1 MATGNKRAPTGASV
15 DAFIDGVGDARQR
28 EDCRRLV
35 ALLSG
40 ITGHPPMMW
49 GSSIIGFGSYHYRY
63 DSGREGDV
71 GILGFSPRSRELAIY
86 FVNGL
91 SLYTH
96 ELANLGPH
104 RNGKACLYV
113 KNLDAIDLDV
123 LSRMLTHAYA
133 DISSRNDPVGR
144 AQ

>member
-1 MATGNKRAPTGASV
+1 MATGNKISPTGASV
-15 DAFIDGVGDARQR
+15 DAFIEGLSDARQR

-35 ALLSG
+35 ELLST
-40 ITGHPPMMW
+40 ISGHAPVMW
-49 GSSIIGFGSYHYRY
+49 GARIIGFGRYHYRY
-63 DSGREGDV
+63 ESGREGDASV
-71 GILGFSPRSRELAIY
+71 LGFSPRSRELAIY
-86 FVNGL
+86 FANGL

-123 LSRMLTHAYA
+123 LTRMLTHAYA
-133 DISSRNDPVGR
+133 DISSRGEGVGR
-144 AQ
+144 TP

>member
-1 MATGNKRAPTGASV
+1 MATGNKIVPTGASV
-15 DAFIDGVGDARQR
+15 DAFIERVDDARQR

-35 ALLSG
+35 ALLSRISG
-40 ITGHPPMMW
+40 QSPMMW
-49 GSSIIGFGSYHYRY
+49 GPSIIGFGRYHYRY
-63 DSGREGDV
+63 ESGREGDASV
-71 GILGFSPRSRELAIY
+71 LGFSPRSRELAIY
-86 FVNGL
+86 FANGL

-123 LSRMLTHAYA
+123 LTRMLTHAYA
-133 DISSRNDPVGR
+133 DISSRGEGVGR
-144 AQ
+144 TP